1 LDSNTGY
8 WSGFLAG
15 CNDGATFK
23 LWIKGK
29 GSSGF
34 KRDPYA
40 RELSSR
46 GQPDENCIAR
56 DPASYAWHDS
66 NFQSPRF
73 NDLIVYQFHIGAFY
87 SVDAA
92 GGDNRPTTIAKCLDV
107 LKKLEY
113 FAELGVTAIE
123 PLPVTEY
130 NGAVSLG
137 YNGVDIFSPEMDYCV
152 TSDGLAPYLQL
163 VNSCCK
169 SGWEPAT
176 SLQSHRRNWS
186 RRSIS

>member
-1 LDSNTGY
+1 MWCPQRCIAN
-8 WSGFLAG
+8 
-15 CNDGATFK
+15 GATFK
-23 LWIKGK
+23 FWIKGK

-40 RELSSR
+40 RELSFQ

-56 DPASYAWHDS
+56 NPASYAWHDS

-92 GGDNRPTTIAKCLDV
+92 VADNRPTTIAKFLDV

-113 FAELGVTAIE
+113 FAEQPLLHRSGLGRGPGLCILEERSKALRDFCGLE
-123 PLPVTEY
+123 HGLP
-130 NGAVSLG
+130 S
-137 YNGVDIFSPEMDYCV
+137 S
-152 TSDGLAPYLQL
+152 
-163 VNSCCK
+163 
-169 SGWEPAT
+169 
-176 SLQSHRRNWS
+176 
-186 RRSIS
+186 